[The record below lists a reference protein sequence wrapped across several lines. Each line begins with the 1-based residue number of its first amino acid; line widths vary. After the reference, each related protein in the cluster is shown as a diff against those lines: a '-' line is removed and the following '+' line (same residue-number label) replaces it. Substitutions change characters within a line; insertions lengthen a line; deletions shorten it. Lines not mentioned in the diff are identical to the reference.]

1 MSRGPTTLM
10 TAETRARVLVL
21 LAELGSPKLV
31 ADRLGVSVRG
41 RGPPRVHRDET
52 VTAVVACVRAGE
64 PVERVARACGM
75 GVRTLYTR
83 MEEAHHA

>member
-31 ADRLGVSVRG
+31 AERLGVSVRRVREIA
-41 RGPPRVHRDET
+41 RG
-52 VTAVVACVRAGE
+52 AKRA
-64 PVERVARACGM
+64 
-75 GVRTLYTR
+75 
-83 MEEAHHA
+83 